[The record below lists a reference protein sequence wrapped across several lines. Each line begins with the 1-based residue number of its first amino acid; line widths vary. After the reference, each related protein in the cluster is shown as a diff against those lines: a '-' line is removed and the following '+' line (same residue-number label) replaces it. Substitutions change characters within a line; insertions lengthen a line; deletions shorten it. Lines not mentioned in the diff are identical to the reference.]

1 MQHDKGCPRRNWT
14 KQKCW
19 ISGWSI
25 YSLSWHEL
33 HSKQAHCA
41 TRQKTWLC
49 LLRDCE
55 MKSNN
60 VDSGSWG
67 SNVDVALQCQHTS
80 INNLIKNSVVKTLF
94 KLPFFFPMSWKDPQ
108 LNPHS
113 ASCLHIVLCGLCRT
127 GDSFKSI
134 ISMSSRTAIC
144 GASNFL
150 SHLPLISAI
159 SFCCSRSL
167 MSLSVSMRSSFIFH
181 WSGWTQIQHINP
193 THQSNKIRLLD
204 P

>member
-1 MQHDKGCPRRNWT
+1 MT
-14 KQKCW
+14 KDAPGGTGQKWKCW

-25 YSLSWHEL
+25 YSLYWHEL
-33 HSKQAHCA
+33 HSEQAHCA
-41 TRQKTWLC
+41 ARQKTWLC

-80 INNLIKNSVVKTLF
+80 INNLIKSSLVKTLF
-94 KLPFFFPMSWKDPQ
+94 QLPFFFQMCSKHPQ

-113 ASCLHIVLCGLCRT
+113 ASCFQIIRCGLSPT
-127 GDSFKSI
+127 GGSFKFI
-134 ISMSSRTAIC
+134 ISMPSRTAT
-144 GASNFL
+144 GSASHFL
-150 SHLPLISAI
+150 SCLPLITAF
-159 SFCCSRSL
+159 SFSCSWSL
-167 MSLSVSMRSSFIFH
+167 MSLSVSLPSSFIFH
-181 WSGWTQIQHINP
+181 WSRWTQIPHMNP
-193 THQSNKIRLLD
+193 THQSNKIWLLD